1 MKIELCGGN
10 IKVNLQRITEKLMEL
25 PQMNEMFIVY
35 KEKTTIRE
43 IDRD

>member
-1 MKIELCGGN
+1 MKTELFGRD
-10 IKVNLQRITEKLMEL
+10 IKVNLQRITKKLIEL

-35 KEKTTIRE
+35 KEKTTIQE